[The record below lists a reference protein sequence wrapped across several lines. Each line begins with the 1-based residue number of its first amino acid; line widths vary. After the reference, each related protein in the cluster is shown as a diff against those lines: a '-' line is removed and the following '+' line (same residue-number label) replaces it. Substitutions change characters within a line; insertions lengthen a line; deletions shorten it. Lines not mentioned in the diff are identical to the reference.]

1 LSIWVWVIVVGVVCS
16 AAQGGRPAGEQYMGT
31 WMGTWEGAGATGGF
45 ELTLEK
51 DKDKTEVIGGRVSVT
66 GEPTYQA
73 TLKTVAFDGP
83 KMTATYN
90 FPPEPS
96 VEVRL
101 ACVFE
106 GGTAKGTWSAFDA
119 GGNEVLSG
127 TWTVKKQEAPGM
139 IRHTVAFRL
148 RHPDGSPA
156 ERAFLEEGRRVL
168 SAIPGVR
175 NFELLREV
183 SRKNG
188 FTFGFSMEFTDQ
200 AAYDAYSNHPD
211 HNRFVEERWKRE
223 VEEFMEI
230 DYLPYGGS

>member
-1 LSIWVWVIVVGVVCS
+1 LVFVLGAVCP
-16 AAQGGRPAGEQYMGT
+16 AAQGDKPAGGQYVGT
-31 WMGTWEGAGATGGF
+31 WTGTWEGAGATGGF

-51 DKDKTEVIGGRVSVT
+51 DKDKTDVIGGRVSVT

-73 TLKTVAFDGP
+73 TLKTVVFDGP
-83 KMTATYN
+83 KLTATYT

-101 ACVFE
+101 VCAFE

-119 GGNEVLSG
+119 SGSEVLAG
-127 TWTVKKQEAPGM
+127 TWTVKKQETSGM

-148 RHPDGSPA
+148 KHPDGSPA
-156 ERAFLEEGRRVL
+156 ERAFLEEGQRVL

-175 NFELLREV
+175 YFELLREV

-188 FTFGFSMEFTDQ
+188 FTFGFSMEFVDQ

-230 DYLPYGGS
+230 DYVPYKAS